1 MGKSD
6 RISTTPDPRAKREG
20 DNRLAVEP
28 QVARD
33 DFTVE
38 ALRAPAEPDAHGHAH
53 CGTSVGLPRGVAKWI
68 QASLAALVM
77 HEALETFNRSA
88 PALIDADVLP
98 EPEAEPAPLTAERN
112 PLRRAREPDLCQFL
126 KTIKPTNE
134 EADRM
139 AAEEHF
145 HARIPRE
152 QFRKARALAGVKGL
166 PGRPRKDH

>member
-1 MGKSD
+1 MRVESNE
-6 RISTTPDPRAKREG
+6 TPT
-20 DNRLAVEP
+20 P
-28 QVARD
+28 QPS
-33 DFTVE
+33 F
-38 ALRAPAEPDAHGHAH
+38 GI
-53 CGTSVGLPRGVAKWI
+53 PRGAAKWI
-68 QASLAALVM
+68 EVSLAALVM

-98 EPEAEPAPLTAERN
+98 EPEAEAAPSTAERK
-112 PLRRAREPDLCQFL
+112 PLPRAREPELCQFL
-126 KTIKPTNE
+126 KTIKPINE
-134 EADRM
+134 KADRT